1 MISLFGGIKY
11 VTDLIWAH
19 AQRTL
24 VVSNLFVIRK
34 EKDSNVVIKEKL
46 APTAQNVV

>member
-1 MISLFGGIKY
+1 MISLFGGIKN

-24 VVSNLFVIRK
+24 VVSNLFVISK
-34 EKDSNVVIKEKL
+34 ERDSNVVIKEKL